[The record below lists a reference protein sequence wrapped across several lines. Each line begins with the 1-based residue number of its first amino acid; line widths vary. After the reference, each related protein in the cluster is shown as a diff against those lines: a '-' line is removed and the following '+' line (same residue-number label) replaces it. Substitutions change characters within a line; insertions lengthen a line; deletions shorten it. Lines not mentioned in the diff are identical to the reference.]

1 MYKSRYDRCEQ
12 IFVLKK
18 KIGTDDENGVYAP
31 KLGSNWLNFYE
42 KNVSI
47 VAINPSNTVH
57 FNRCYITHCHFHS
70 DFNFIEKYL
79 RKVKPNWKL
88 SRFDTIFR
96 IQVKALRKL
105 SMLKKVAKPQE
116 IVGRS

>member
-1 MYKSRYDRCEQ
+1 MYESRYDRCEQ

-18 KIGTDDENGVYAP
+18 KIGTDDENGVFVP
-31 KLGSNWLNFYE
+31 KLGSNWLNFCE

-47 VAINPSNTVH
+47 IAINPSNTVL
-57 FNRCYITHCHFHS
+57 FIRCYIKHCHFHS

-88 SRFDTIFR
+88 S
-96 IQVKALRKL
+96 
-105 SMLKKVAKPQE
+105 
-116 IVGRS
+116 